1 MINNLGGITVQTA
14 QNLTDSCATWIN
26 PSGSCSVGPGPVQMN
41 GEVALWYARSRYSSN
56 DIDRAR
62 RAQEVIKA
70 IFSRL
75 MSLDAILRAPELYN
89 DYTYYVMTDIKL
101 GDILP
106 LLPLASQI
114 NNNGDIRNYVVG
126 YDYVY
131 DWITM
136 QGAQVLVPDYEA
148 IQELMIEALALE

>member
-1 MINNLGGITVQTA
+1 
-14 QNLTDSCATWIN
+14 
-26 PSGSCSVGPGPVQMN
+26 MN